1 MLKETAEYT
10 IHAPPPPDHEGEF
23 FFKCNSFFLKFK
35 LKISQK
41 CLETQ
46 RDKRIFFFLFH
57 KQSEPAN
64 CLNPKQQK
72 LLELRKT
79 WEPQVSCRKRKIF

>member
-1 MLKETAEYT
+1 MLKEIE
-10 IHAPPPPDHEGEF
+10 E
-23 FFKCNSFFLKFK
+23 CNSFFLKFK
-35 LKISQK
+35 IKISQK

-46 RDKRIFFFLFH
+46 REKIIFYLFLFH

-64 CLNPKQQK
+64 YLNPKQQK